1 MSRML
6 AITPARDEEKL
17 LPGIIASMEAQTRKP
32 DRWLVIDDGSGDA
45 TGEILDAAAR
55 RLPWIEPHH
64 LERGRP
70 RAPGGE
76 SVIMRFLPSEIS
88 RQWDFILRLDADLTF
103 GPEFI
108 ELLLAEFDRDPKLG
122 IGGAIL
128 YEPAGSQWREITM
141 PSFHTRGAVKLY
153 SGACFGAIGGL
164 EAGLGWDTIDEA
176 HAMMLGFRTRNFRN
190 IRAYHHRPQGAAGGL
205 WKGRLAA
212 GRAAYRAGYSALFM
226 LARAIGQAKR
236 RPYVTGSAMM
246 LTGYFEGYL
255 RRLPRT
261 ASPEVARF
269 VRRQQLRRLM
279 MLDSVWR

>member
-1 MSRML
+1 M
-6 AITPARDEEKL
+6 
-17 LPGIIASMEAQTRKP
+17 IASMEAQTRKP
-32 DRWLVIDDGSGDA
+32 DRWIVIDDGSADA
-45 TGEILDAAAR
+45 TGEMLDDAAR

-64 LERGRP
+64 LDRGRP

-76 SVIMRFLPSEIS
+76 SVIMRFLPPEIS
-88 RQWDFILRLDADLTF
+88 RECDYILRLDADLTF
-103 GPEFI
+103 GSDFI
-108 ELLLAEFDRDPKLG
+108 ELLLAEFARDPKLG
-122 IGGAIL
+122 VGGAVL
-128 YEPAGSQWREITM
+128 YEPVGSQWREIPM

-153 SGACFGAIGGL
+153 SAACFGAIGGL

-176 HAMMLGFRTRNFRN
+176 HAMMLGYRSRNFPH

-212 GRAAYRAGYSALFM
+212 GRAAYRAGYSAIFM
-226 LARAIGQAKR
+226 LARAIRQVR
-236 RPYVTGSAMM
+236 TRPFVAGSAMM
-246 LTGYFEGYL
+246 LIGYFEGYA

-261 ASPEVARF
+261 APPEVARF